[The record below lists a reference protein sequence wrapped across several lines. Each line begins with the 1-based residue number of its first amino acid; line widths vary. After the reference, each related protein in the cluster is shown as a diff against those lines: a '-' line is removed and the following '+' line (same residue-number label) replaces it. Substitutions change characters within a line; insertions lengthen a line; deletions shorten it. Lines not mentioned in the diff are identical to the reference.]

1 MSRILIPALEITKKR
16 LVRKVRELPLAG
28 EVLVEP
34 GQQVS
39 AKSIVLRAA
48 LPGELSILRIPE
60 KLGVE
65 VEEVQQLLKARNM
78 AVGQTVKQGELIV
91 EHAGLFGLFR
101 SRFISPLSGT
111 IEYVSESSAHIGVRQ
126 APKQFELKAFIDG
139 KVTSIVPQRS
149 VTIEGVACYVQGIFG
164 VGGERNGQLEILNCP
179 SSKVLKPE
187 DLPEQLTSKIIVG
200 GTKPNADCLR
210 AASKGGAVGFV
221 TGSID
226 DQALKDY
233 LGYDLGIAL
242 TGDEEI
248 SMSLIVTEGFG
259 ELAISDRV
267 LETLATHHGKYASIN
282 GATQV
287 RAGAVRP
294 EIIVGLGSAEINQQD
309 VLEPTRSGLELG
321 AMVRV
326 IRVPYF
332 GQVGQVI
339 DLPHSLHK
347 IESGAMARVAVLK
360 ISGQEVVVPR
370 ANLELIQS

>member
-1 MSRILIPALEITKKR
+1 MSRILIPALEISKRR
-16 LVRKVRELPLAG
+16 LVKKVRELPLAG
-28 EVLVEP
+28 QVLVEL
-34 GQQVS
+34 GQQVTPTS
-39 AKSIVLRAA
+39 VVLRAS
-48 LPGELSILRIPE
+48 LPGDISILRIPE
-60 KLGVE
+60 RLGVE
-65 VEEVQQLLKARNM
+65 VEEVQQLLKARNI
-78 AVGQTVKQGELIV
+78 AVGQTIKQGELIV

-101 SRFISPLSGT
+101 SRFVSPFSGT

-126 APKQFELKAFIDG
+126 APKQFELKAFIGG

-149 VTIEGVACYVQGIFG
+149 VTIEGAACYVQGIFG
-164 VGGERNGQLEILNCP
+164 VGGERNGQLEILNCAP
-179 SSKVLKPE
+179 SKVLRPE
-187 DLPEQLTSKIIVG
+187 DLPAQLNAKIIVG

-259 ELAISDRV
+259 ELAISNRV
-267 LETLATHHGKYASIN
+267 LETLATHHGKYASMN

-294 EIIVGLGSAEINQQD
+294 EIIVGLDAEIGQQD
-309 VLEPTRSGLELG
+309 VLEPTSTGLELG

-339 DLPHSLHK
+339 GLPHPLYK

-370 ANLELIQS
+370 ANLELLQS